1 MIVSIHQPQYLP
13 WDNFFRKIKKS
24 DYFIYL
30 DNVEFQKNGLQNRNQ
45 IKTASGS
52 TWLTVPV
59 KHNLG
64 QKICDV
70 EIDNSKNWRRKHWK
84 TICENYSKSSYFN
97 EFFLVFENIFKSSW
111 INLSELNIK
120 LISEILSIL
129 NIKTKMLKAS
139 SLNVDGNSSELII
152 NLCKRVDCKTYLS
165 GEGGKNYLEL
175 DKFEMAGIKVI
186 FERNT
191 EQKPYKQNHPNLGF
205 VQNLSVIDNIFNN
218 GNKVFD

>member
-64 QKICDV
+64 QKILNETV
-70 EIDNSKNWRRKHWK
+70 KEIDK
-84 TICENYSKSSYFN
+84 
-97 EFFLVFENIFKSSW
+97 FLV
-111 INLSELNIK
+111 
-120 LISEILSIL
+120 
-129 NIKTKMLKAS
+129 
-139 SLNVDGNSSELII
+139 
-152 NLCKRVDCKTYLS
+152 
-165 GEGGKNYLEL
+165 
-175 DKFEMAGIKVI
+175 
-186 FERNT
+186 
-191 EQKPYKQNHPNLGF
+191 
-205 VQNLSVIDNIFNN
+205 
-218 GNKVFD
+218 